1 MNEIVYRGE
10 SNQPLTN
17 SKLVAEVF
25 EKPHDNVLKAI
36 RKILQGGIVKNDE
49 TPMFEETT
57 YINEQ
62 NKQSYPMFIM
72 NQDGFTLLAMGFN
85 GKKAMEFK
93 LKYIEAFNAMK
104 RQIEESNPS
113 VPQNYLEALKS
124 LVKAEEEKQQLA
136 LENKKQQEQI
146 LTISKTNMELG
157 NKITEM
163 LPKVSYYDK
172 ILQSNATMTV
182 TQIAQDYGMT
192 AMRLNKEL
200 ESMRIQHKVR
210 GQWILFA
217 QFLEGGYVHSRAVE
231 IVRSDGRHDVKYNTE
246 WTTKGRI
253 FLYESLKAKGIL
265 PLIEQENTPS
275 IRALVEQS
283 QPRQLVTVNKPSN
296 STDMIDPEIKE
307 QLDRIEQYSLI
318 AAKNVLNINEAAII
332 LGMTVRGVR
341 ENVRNRII
349 PCYKPNVNR
358 LYFKK
363 SELEEWMTQN
373 RRKSMAELKSEA
385 AAYCFTH

>member
-1 MNEIVYRGE
+1 MNEISTIVDGDRMT
-10 SNQPLTN
+10 SLQI
-17 SKLVAEVF
+17 AEITG
-25 EKPHDNVLKAI
+25 KPHADVMKAI
-36 RKILQGGIVKNDE
+36 RKMEPAWFKINEGNFSLVDYQDKKGETRPCYSLNKEECLYIATKFNDE
-49 TPMFEETT
+49 ARAKLIKRWKELEE
-57 YINEQ
+57 Q
-62 NKQSYPMFIM
+62 HQK
-72 NQDGFTLLAMGFN
+72 
-85 GKKAMEFK
+85 
-93 LKYIEAFNAMK
+93 
-104 RQIEESNPS
+104 PS

-124 LVKAEEEKQQLA
+124 LVKSEEEKQQLA

-146 LTISKTNMELG
+146 VTISKTNMELG

-182 TQIAQDYGMT
+182 TQIAQDYGMS

-217 QFLEGGYVHSRAVE
+217 QFLEGGYVHSRAVD

-275 IRALVEQS
+275 DKGTGRTEPSKAASAS
-283 QPRQLVTVNKPSN
+283 QQT
-296 STDMIDPEIKE
+296 
-307 QLDRIEQYSLI
+307 
-318 AAKNVLNINEAAII
+318 LNF
-332 LGMTVRGVR
+332 V
-341 ENVRNRII
+341 
-349 PCYKPNVNR
+349 
-358 LYFKK
+358 
-363 SELEEWMTQN
+363 
-373 RRKSMAELKSEA
+373 
-385 AAYCFTH
+385 

>member
-1 MNEIVYRGE
+1 MNEISTILDGDRMT
-10 SNQPLTN
+10 SLQI
-17 SKLVAEVF
+17 AEITARLH
-25 EKPHDNVLKAI
+25 KNVMRAI
-36 RKILQGGIVKNDE
+36 RNMEPAWEKINGRKFELVDYKDEKGEMRPCYSLNKEECLYIATKFNDE
-49 TPMFEETT
+49 ARAKLIKRWKELEE
-57 YINEQ
+57 Q
-62 NKQSYPMFIM
+62 HQK
-72 NQDGFTLLAMGFN
+72 
-85 GKKAMEFK
+85 
-93 LKYIEAFNAMK
+93 
-104 RQIEESNPS
+104 PS

-124 LVKAEEEKQQLA
+124 LVKSEEEKQQLA

-182 TQIAQDYGMT
+182 TQIAQDYGMS

-217 QFLEGGYVHSRAVE
+217 QFLEGGYVHSRAVD

-275 IRALVEQS
+275 DKGTGRTEPVKAASVS
-283 QPRQLVTVNKPSN
+283 QQT
-296 STDMIDPEIKE
+296 IKF
-307 QLDRIEQYSLI
+307 
-318 AAKNVLNINEAAII
+318 N
-332 LGMTVRGVR
+332 
-341 ENVRNRII
+341 
-349 PCYKPNVNR
+349 
-358 LYFKK
+358 
-363 SELEEWMTQN
+363 
-373 RRKSMAELKSEA
+373 
-385 AAYCFTH
+385 

>member
-1 MNEIVYRGE
+1 MNEISTIVDGDRMT
-10 SNQPLTN
+10 SLQI
-17 SKLVAEVF
+17 AEITG
-25 EKPHDNVLKAI
+25 KPHADVMKAI
-36 RKILQGGIVKNDE
+36 RKMEPAWSKINEGNFSLVDYQDKKGETRPCYSLNKEECLYIATKFNDE
-49 TPMFEETT
+49 ARAKLIKRWKELEE
-57 YINEQ
+57 Q
-62 NKQSYPMFIM
+62 HQK
-72 NQDGFTLLAMGFN
+72 
-85 GKKAMEFK
+85 
-93 LKYIEAFNAMK
+93 
-104 RQIEESNPS
+104 PS

-146 LTISKTNMELG
+146 VNISKTNMELG

-182 TQIAQDYGMT
+182 TQIAQDYGMS

-217 QFLEGGYVHSRAVE
+217 QFLEGGYVHSRAVD
-231 IVRSDGRHDVKYNTE
+231 ILRSDGRHDVKYNTE

-275 IRALVEQS
+275 DKGTGRTEPAKAASAS
-283 QPRQLVTVNKPSN
+283 QQT
-296 STDMIDPEIKE
+296 IKF
-307 QLDRIEQYSLI
+307 
-318 AAKNVLNINEAAII
+318 N
-332 LGMTVRGVR
+332 
-341 ENVRNRII
+341 
-349 PCYKPNVNR
+349 
-358 LYFKK
+358 
-363 SELEEWMTQN
+363 
-373 RRKSMAELKSEA
+373 
-385 AAYCFTH
+385 